1 MSKRLSLPSS
11 SNLPC
16 IRRFQLSRQLF
27 VASFRHFLDNSTP
40 LDVTA
45 YHASAEFSLG
55 PSRLLRF
62 FTAIFSHFR
71 SLGAEKQAPE
81 SVTERGDVELSV
93 KGLLVFF
100 DVGRIIESTS
110 PEV

>member
-62 FTAIFSHFR
+62 FAAIFSHFR
-71 SLGAEKQAPE
+71 SLGAENQPSKVSPKGGMLNCQ
-81 SVTERGDVELSV
+81 SKGYSFSSMLVE
-93 KGLLVFF
+93 
-100 DVGRIIESTS
+100 
-110 PEV
+110 